1 MAVYTTKNKL
11 FLIKYVSF
19 TKYYKDIGDNMKHQA
34 MLDLYM
40 PSIEVEILRLLK
52 EHSYKIDEASMKSKG
67 KHLILRD
74 GSNVF
79 KINIQGLYRN
89 IFYNEKGDIDISMN
103 DIEYG
108 LLKVAQIIYQYID
121 VMDVASES
129 IDKMKILSS
138 LYEIKT
144 IKQVDNS
151 YEIY

>member
-1 MAVYTTKNKL
+1 
-11 FLIKYVSF
+11 
-19 TKYYKDIGDNMKHQA
+19 MKHQA